1 MHADIT
7 RDTFDPARHFSR
19 VLMQQGRVPLDA
31 DLNEQSS
38 ILLHY
43 LRTLAADLLGPY
55 AGPRENL
62 GFRVAY
68 TPQNGGTLELAAGR
82 YYVHGLLCEIERP
95 QSVPVASAGPWPG
108 GPDRVEAERQ
118 RAGQQP
124 LQPPFLVYLE
134 VWERLVTA
142 YHQPLLRE
150 TALGGPDTAAR
161 AQVAWRIRVAR
172 LPGAE
177 RGWPLCEGA
186 WASVSEQ
193 LARGAERGGLRV
205 RAGGAQT
212 DTLDPCVLPPD
223 ARYRG
228 MENQLYRV
236 EVHTAGQLG
245 GGWDHLEQ
253 VENTDVEFRWPRPGG
268 PGAPTFKW
276 SRENGSVIFA
286 IRSLQ
291 GVEVEVETLGLDAR
305 LDLAPGDW
313 VEILD
318 DLSDGP
324 GVLARV
330 ADVDREGLR
339 VTLEDTRGDYPE
351 YDESHAGIHPLLRRW
366 DQSDPVVVRG
376 EGGGH
381 AARGTLRD
389 GAVQAVDGWIEL
401 ESGISVR
408 FETGRT
414 YLPGDHW
421 LIPARVATGD
431 VEWPREEDGTG
442 PATVPARRTERFYA
456 PLAVVLGENDIT
468 DCRRCIGELTAVC
481 GMQEAG

>member
-7 RDTFDPARHFSR
+7 RDTFDPARHFAR
-19 VLMQQGRVPLDA
+19 VIMQQGRVPLDA

-43 LRTLAADLLGPY
+43 LRTLAVDLMGPH
-55 AGPRENL
+55 AGPRHDL
-62 GFRVAY
+62 GFGIEY
-68 TPQNGGTLELAAGR
+68 TQQNGGTLQVQPGR
-82 YYVHGLLCEIERP
+82 YYVNGLLCEIEEP
-95 QSVPVASAGPWPG
+95 LSLPLAGLAPFGGGESADA
-108 GPDRVEAERQ
+108 DR
-118 RAGQQP
+118 QP
-124 LQPPFLVYLE
+124 SNQLRPPFLVYLE
-134 VWERLVTA
+134 VWEQLVTA
-142 YHQPLLRE
+142 YQQPLLRE

-161 AQVAWRIRVAR
+161 ARVAWRVRAEQLAAQNASCEAGWKVVLNR
-172 LPGAE
+172 LPG
-177 RGWPLCEGA
+177 G
-186 WASVSEQ
+186 V
-193 LARGAERGGLRV
+193 RGGLAV

-236 EVHTAGQLG
+236 EVHTPGQVGGNASDNPRDAEGADRRAGGQ
-245 GGWDHLEQ
+245 
-253 VENTDVEFRWPRPGG
+253 
-268 PGAPTFKW
+268 GAPTFKW

-291 GVEVEVETLGLDAR
+291 GVEAEVETLGLDPR

-313 VEILD
+313 VEITD
-318 DLSDGP
+318 DERAAGGR

-339 VTLEDTRGDYPE
+339 VTLEDTSGDFPE

-366 DQSDPVVVRG
+366 DQSDPVILRG
-376 EGGGH
+376 ADGGGS
-381 AARGTLRD
+381 ARGTLQG
-389 GAVQAVDGWIEL
+389 GAVQAVNGWIEL

-408 FETGRT
+408 FEPGAR
-414 YLPGDHW
+414 YLPGDYW

-431 VEWPREEDGTG
+431 VEWPRDASGTG

-456 PLAVVLGENDIT
+456 PLAVVAGDGSVR
-468 DCRRCIGELTAVC
+468 DCRRSIRDITGPANTPVPY
-481 GMQEAG
+481 GDDT